1 MAEEEKN
8 KEVQENAIQE
18 PETKEEPKK
27 PEENKGG
34 LPEWAQKLQKQ
45 VNELAAKVESKP
57 QEKKKEV
64 VMIPEPLPPKQ
75 EEPTQAEPKQNEPEQ
90 TQPPKSKARTLWDW
104 LK

>member
-8 KEVQENAIQE
+8 KEVQENAMQE

-27 PEENKGG
+27 PEEKGG
-34 LPEWAQKLQKQ
+34 IPEWAQKLQKQ

-90 TQPPKSKARTLWDW
+90 TPPKSKARSLWDW